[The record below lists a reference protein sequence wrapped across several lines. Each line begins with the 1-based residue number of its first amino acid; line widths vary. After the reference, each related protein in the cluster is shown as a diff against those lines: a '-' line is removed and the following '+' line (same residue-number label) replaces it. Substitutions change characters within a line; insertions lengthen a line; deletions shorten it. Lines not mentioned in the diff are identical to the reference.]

1 MAPYSLLTFITLDN
15 LLGINDVR
23 TVSLNLNPYL
33 TGFIYF
39 ILCFSVVI
47 QILETD
53 STSVKFELKYKL
65 RSFI

>member
-39 ILCFSVVI
+39 ILCSSVVI